1 MYTLKET
8 FLEGWGIGQ
17 KGVQDLISDMSFKSI
32 FNIHI
37 LRDIQRIG
45 DEGYRGVQ
53 DLISDMS
60 LKSVFINFTTSKE

>member
-1 MYTLKET
+1 
-8 FLEGWGIGQ
+8 
-17 KGVQDLISDMSFKSI
+17 MSFKSI

-53 DLISDMS
+53 DLISDMI
-60 LKSVFINFTTSKE
+60 LNIEKNIMYTGRVGDRAEEVYKT

>member
-1 MYTLKET
+1 
-8 FLEGWGIGQ
+8 
-17 KGVQDLISDMSFKSI
+17 MSFKSI

-60 LKSVFINFTTSKE
+60 LKSVFINFSTSKEYGTGAIEGYKT